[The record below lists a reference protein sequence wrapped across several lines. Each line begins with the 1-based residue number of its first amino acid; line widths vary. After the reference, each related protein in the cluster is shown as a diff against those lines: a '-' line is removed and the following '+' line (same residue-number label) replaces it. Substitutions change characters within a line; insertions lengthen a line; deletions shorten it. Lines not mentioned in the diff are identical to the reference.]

1 MLIASAYRMQP
12 QSMFIVK
19 NNAYS
24 AQKLYDRLSA
34 LLKEDV
40 LLFTMEE
47 SLRVEAVASSPET
60 RANQMEV
67 MGKLLEDRPYIC
79 VMNTAGAIRF
89 QPSKEQFEKHT
100 LSLKQDEEIAYDDL
114 KRLLQEAGYTHVNRV
129 DQPLCYAARGGII
142 DVFSMNYEHPIRIE
156 FFDNIIDSIRF
167 FDISTQRTIEVIQE
181 IKILPA
187 STFLFEEKQLE
198 EIRQNAIKEFESRK
212 TFTRR
217 YARDFI

>member
-1 MLIASAYRMQP
+1 MQP

-100 LSLKQDEEIAYDDL
+100 LSLKQDEEIA
-114 KRLLQEAGYTHVNRV
+114 
-129 DQPLCYAARGGII
+129 
-142 DVFSMNYEHPIRIE
+142 
-156 FFDNIIDSIRF
+156 
-167 FDISTQRTIEVIQE
+167 
-181 IKILPA
+181 
-187 STFLFEEKQLE
+187 
-198 EIRQNAIKEFESRK
+198 
-212 TFTRR
+212 
-217 YARDFI
+217 